1 VKIKDQ
7 QDMAI
12 PETQLELLY
21 EITKAITD
29 SLDLKK
35 SLSDVLQKLN
45 EQMGMMRGTITLVD
59 PDTETVR
66 IEHAHGLSEE
76 AKRKG
81 FYKIGEGI
89 TGAVVKSGKPEI
101 VARIDQDSRFLNKT
115 GSRTDLHKEKL
126 SFICV
131 PIKLSANTIGT
142 LGVDSP
148 YKGND
153 NLTANVKLLNIV
165 ASIIAQAVHLA
176 HTVAEEK
183 HLLIDE
189 NIKLRHQLQE
199 RYQIGGIIGNSS
211 KLQDVLELVRQV
223 AAGTTTVLIL
233 GETGSGKELIAQ
245 AIHYNSPRA
254 QLPFVKINCAALPE
268 TLLESELFG
277 YEKGAFTGAVRARK
291 GRFLQAHRGTI
302 FLDEI
307 GDMPLSLQAKLLRV
321 LQFKEFEPLG
331 TNQTEKVD
339 VRVLAATSKDLEEEV
354 KNGRFRQDLYYRIN
368 VFPVFLPPLRERK
381 GDIIMLADHFLE
393 KFSRENGKKITRI
406 STPALEMLTSYHWPG
421 NVRELESCIER
432 AVLVCQ
438 DNAIRAEH
446 LPPSLQTAVEPGRSA
461 GTTMVGAVENLE
473 REMILEALKSSKG
486 HQGQAAKQLGIT
498 LRMLGYKIQKYSIAP
513 KIYASKGVLVSSGL
527 GQ

>member
-1 VKIKDQ
+1 
-7 QDMAI
+7 MAI

-45 EQMGMMRGTITLVD
+45 EQMDMMRGTITLVD
-59 PDTETVR
+59 PDTGTIR

-76 AKRKG
+76 AKRRG

-89 TGAVVKSGKPEI
+89 TGTVVQSGQPVI
-101 VARIDQDSRFLNKT
+101 VPRMDHDKRFLNKT
-115 GSRTDLHKEKL
+115 GSRTDQHKEKL

-142 LGVDSP
+142 LSVDTP
-148 YKGND
+148 YRGNET
-153 NLTANVKLLNIV
+153 LTGNVKLLNIV

-176 HTVAEEK
+176 QSVAEEK
-183 HLLIDE
+183 NLLMDE

-199 RYQIGGIIGNSS
+199 RYHIEGIVGNSS
-211 KLQDVLELVRQV
+211 KVQEVLELVRQV
-223 AAGTTTVLIL
+223 ASGTTTVLIC
-233 GETGSGKELIAQ
+233 GETGTGKEMVAQ
-245 AIHYNSPRA
+245 AIHYNSPRS

-277 YEKGAFTGAVRARK
+277 YEKGAFTGAVRSRK

-307 GDMPLSLQAKLLRV
+307 GDMPQSIQAKLLRV

-339 VRVLAATSKDLEEEV
+339 VRLLAATSKDLEEEV
-354 KNGRFRQDLYYRIN
+354 KKGRFRQDLYYRIN
-368 VFPVFLPPLRERK
+368 VFPIFLPPLRERK

-393 KFSRENGKKITRI
+393 KYSRENGKEITRI
-406 STPALEMLTSYHWPG
+406 STPAIEMLTSYHWPG

-432 AVLVCQ
+432 AVLVCRE
-438 DNAIRAEH
+438 NVIRGEN
-446 LPPSLQTAVEPGRSA
+446 LPPSLQTAIEPGRSS
-461 GTTMVGAVENLE
+461 GHTMVGAVENLE
-473 REMILEALKSSKG
+473 REMILEALKSTRG

-498 LRMLGYKIQKYSIAP
+498 LRILGYKIQRYAIDP
-513 KIYASKGVLVSSGL
+513 KIYASKGLQVGSELE
-527 GQ
+527 